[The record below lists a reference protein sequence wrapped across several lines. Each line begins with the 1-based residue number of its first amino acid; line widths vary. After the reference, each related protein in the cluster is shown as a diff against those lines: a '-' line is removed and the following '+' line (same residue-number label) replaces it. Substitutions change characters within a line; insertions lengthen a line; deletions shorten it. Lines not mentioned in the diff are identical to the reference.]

1 MMIIRVESE
10 TDIDGV
16 RALNTAA
23 FETSAEA
30 KLVDILRAQA
40 HPIISLVSE
49 VDGIIVGHIL
59 FSPVTL
65 EGDADLLIM
74 GLGPMAAAPTHQ
86 RKGIGTALVR
96 EGLAHCRQAGAQAV
110 VVLGHPTYYP
120 RFGFKPSS
128 TFGIRSTYDVPEDV
142 FMVMELHPHALRG
155 KNGLVRYHPAFN
167 EI

>member
-1 MMIIRVESE
+1 MLIRVEAE
-10 TDIDGV
+10 ADIDDV

-30 KLVDILRAQA
+30 ILVDILRTQA
-40 HPIISLVSE
+40 HPIVSLVAE
-49 VDGIIVGHIL
+49 MDGIVVGHIL

-65 EGDADLLIM
+65 EGNRNLLIM

-86 RKGIGTALVR
+86 RMGIGTALIR
-96 EGLAHCRQAGAQAV
+96 EGLTHCRQIGAQAV

-128 TFGIRSTYDVPEDV
+128 TFGLRCTYEVPEDV
-142 FMVMELHPHALRG
+142 FMVLELHPHTLRG
-155 KNGLVRYHPAFN
+155 KSGLIRYHSAFD